1 VIGSCGDG
9 FCSLSEMCKGG
20 NEPPP
25 NHVTTCFEDCGEC
38 DVSHT
43 LAAAQCSAAAT
54 GLTAAHNAS
63 LLWGTYRPHLFH
75 GIRTRSSKPVLVGV
89 MWHSPTSLDPLRY
102 ETTSNGMK
110 TYGWLRHDG
119 RSFGHQKIV
128 DTDLGIEMDSHF
140 IKSWP
145 AIKDDGSTGGDGEG
159 GEGGEWGQSA
169 PNGGGDWALRLKVG
183 SWAAGKGRRGGSK
196 ASKVSVVLHVA
207 TLGKKAVLTKP
218 TLGGGAPLASATFS
232 GYNPSTGRFA
242 VSVFGRGKVGE
253 VVEASYFGAQQKRE
267 HMEQADDVLKQVY
280 RYAQQQEG
288 SERRFLSLP
297 NEIHDEAKANSLF
310 VQVTVPVGG
319 EVDIIY
325 NSFLANKIGDD
336 EGPAKL
342 LLQAQHKP

>member
-1 VIGSCGDG
+1 
-9 FCSLSEMCKGG
+9 MCKGG
-20 NEPPP
+20 NEPAP
-25 NHVTTCFEDCGEC
+25 NQVTTCFEDCGEC

-145 AIKDDGSTGGDGEG
+145 AIKDDGSTGGDGD
-159 GEGGEWGQSA
+159 
-169 PNGGGDWALRLKVG
+169 GGGGGGRGAVCPQWWRGLGFATEGWFVG
-183 SWAAGKGRRGGSK
+183 SWQRERGGVKGFQSIC
-196 ASKVSVVLHVA
+196 S
-207 TLGKKAVLTKP
+207 
-218 TLGGGAPLASATFS
+218 LARCHS
-232 GYNPSTGRFA
+232 G
-242 VSVFGRGKVGE
+242 
-253 VVEASYFGAQQKRE
+253 
-267 HMEQADDVLKQVY
+267 
-280 RYAQQQEG
+280 
-288 SERRFLSLP
+288 
-297 NEIHDEAKANSLF
+297 
-310 VQVTVPVGG
+310 
-319 EVDIIY
+319 
-325 NSFLANKIGDD
+325 
-336 EGPAKL
+336 
-342 LLQAQHKP
+342 

>member
-9 FCSLSEMCKGG
+9 FCSLSETCKGG

-25 NHVTTCFEDCGEC
+25 KHVTTCFEDCGEC
-38 DVSHT
+38 DVSST

-102 ETTSNGMK
+102 ETTSNGIK
-110 TYGWLRHDG
+110 SYGWRSHDG

-128 DTDLGIEMDSHF
+128 DNDLGIEIESHF

-145 AIKDDGSTGGDGEG
+145 GIKDDGSTGGEGEG
-159 GEGGEWGQSA
+159 GEGVGGSA

-183 SWAAGKGRRGGSK
+183 SWAAEKGRGVTREEG
-196 ASKVSVVLHVA
+196 KVSIVLHVA
-207 TLGKKAVLTKP
+207 TLGKKAALTKP
-218 TLGGGAPLASATFS
+218 ALGGGAPVASATFS

-242 VSVFGRGKVGE
+242 VSVFGRGKTGE
-253 VVEASYFGAQQKRE
+253 AVEARYFGASSR
-267 HMEQADDVLKQVY
+267 
-280 RYAQQQEG
+280 
-288 SERRFLSLP
+288 
-297 NEIHDEAKANSLF
+297 
-310 VQVTVPVGG
+310 
-319 EVDIIY
+319 
-325 NSFLANKIGDD
+325 
-336 EGPAKL
+336 
-342 LLQAQHKP
+342 